1 MERLAY
7 AITDYLLR
15 RNVIEKADY
24 DIYVYGYS
32 VFLEQMLQVIGFAI
46 LGIVTGNVLFTVV
59 FLGTFYLLRSSFG
72 GYHAETSLRCM
83 LLSYGGW
90 AVVMI
95 AANVVEAMQEI
106 PVGLWVLL
114 IADGVLFAVLGPVAH
129 ANKPLTAKQK
139 RRNKKTGLLVLVICS
154 LFAFLWRN
162 CVGVGTVYIGTTSFV
177 AVLVLMGK
185 RKEGTKYEED

>member
-15 RNVIEKADY
+15 RDVIEETDY
-24 DIYVYGYS
+24 DIYVYGYA

-46 LGIVTGNVLFTVV
+46 LGIVTGNVLFTAV

-106 PVGLWVLL
+106 PVWLWIVLVL
-114 IADGVLFAVLGPVAH
+114 DVVLFGIVGPVAH
-129 ANKPLTAKQK
+129 ANKPLTAAQK
-139 RRNKKTGLLVLVICS
+139 RRNKKTGMLELGVCS
-154 LFAFLWRN
+154 LFAFLERN
-162 CVGVGTVYIGTTSFV
+162 CVGVDTVYVGTTSFV
-177 AVLVLMGK
+177 AVLALMGK